1 MRCMPTILTL
11 GLLSLAA
18 SADDLWELP
27 PIRYSESSPV
37 SPLDKDGAFPS
48 GDDFHSLNEVERVR
62 LALKALS
69 IPEESQI
76 LVFSKT
82 SKQNDLISPGT
93 PRALYFSE
101 NAYAGYVPGGMMEV
115 AVHDPVLGV
124 VFYLIDLQNPAAKGM
139 VHRETGDCLSCH
151 GTARTEDVPGLLVR
165 SVFPDADGR
174 PLLALGSS
182 QVDASTPLATRWGGY
197 YVTGRSSL
205 PHLGNRVFQE
215 ADGMPAPELTT
226 LADVSGKLDARRYPR
241 ATSDIVSLMVLE
253 HQCDLH
259 NRMTAAAMRYR
270 RTHWLGKLLDKTS
283 DPDSGTAGR
292 LADEDAKEI
301 VDRLLFKDEAE
312 IGDGVEGDESFQ
324 DAFTGRF
331 PKTEGGDSLAD
342 FHLGSHL
349 FKNRCSYMIY
359 SQAFAQLPER
369 IRTATLKRLRAVLDG
384 AEAQEEFAYLKEPE
398 RKRISAI
405 LKETLPAFSN

>member
-1 MRCMPTILTL
+1 MRCMPNILAL
-11 GLLSLAA
+11 GLLSIAA

-27 PIRYSESSPV
+27 PIRYSETAPA
-37 SPLDKDGAFPS
+37 SPLDKVGAFPT
-48 GDDFHSLNEVERVR
+48 GDAFADLKEVERVR
-62 LALKALS
+62 LALKLLS

-101 NAYAGYVPGGMMEV
+101 NAYVGYVPGGVMEV
-115 AVHDPVLGV
+115 ALHDPVLGA
-124 VFYLIDLQNPAAKGM
+124 VFYLIDLQNPAAKGL
-139 VHRETGDCLSCH
+139 VQRETGDCLSCH

-182 QVDASTPLATRWGGY
+182 QVDATTPLSSRWGGY
-197 YVTGRSSL
+197 YVTGRSSV
-205 PHLGNRVFQE
+205 PHVGNRVFQE
-215 ADGMPAPELTT
+215 DEGLPTAKLTT
-226 LADVSGKLDARRYPR
+226 LADVSEKIDSSRYLR
-241 ATSDIVSLMVLE
+241 TTSDIVSLMVLE

-270 RTHWLGKLLDKTS
+270 RTHWLGKLLDKTA

-312 IGDGVEGDESFQ
+312 IGDGIEGDEAFQ
-324 DAFTGRF
+324 NAFTKRF
-331 PKTEGGDSLAD
+331 PKSAGGDSLAD
-342 FHLGSHL
+342 FHLGSRL

-369 IRTATLKRLRAVLDG
+369 IRSATLKRLRAVLDG

-405 LKETLPAFSN
+405 LTETLPAFSN

>member
-1 MRCMPTILTL
+1 MRCVPELLAL
-11 GLLSLAA
+11 GLLSLVA
-18 SADDLWELP
+18 SADDIWELP
-27 PIRYSESSPV
+27 PIRYSETEPA
-37 SPLDKDGAFPS
+37 SPLRTAGRIPGGKELAP
-48 GDDFHSLNEVERVR
+48 LNQVERVR
-62 LALKALS
+62 RVLKALS

-115 AVHDPVLGV
+115 SLQDPLLGV
-124 VFYLIDLQNPAAKGM
+124 VFYLVDLQNPVSGGFIQ
-139 VHRETGDCLSCH
+139 RETGECLSCH

-182 QVDASTPLATRWGGY
+182 QVDASTPLAARWGGY

-205 PHLGNRVFQE
+205 PHVGNRVYRE
-215 ADGMPAPELTT
+215 EDGLPVAALTQ
-226 LADVSGKLDARRYPR
+226 LSSVSDKLDASRYPR

-259 NRMTAAAMRYR
+259 NRMTAASMRYR
-270 RTHWLGKLLDKTS
+270 RTHWLGKLLDGNS
-283 DPDSGTAGR
+283 DPDRETAGR
-292 LADEDAKEI
+292 LADEDAKDL
-301 VDRLLFKDEAE
+301 VDRLLFRNEADLGE
-312 IGDGVEGDESFQ
+312 GVEGDEAFQ
-324 DAFTGRF
+324 NAFTGRF
-331 PKTEGGDSLAD
+331 PKTSGGDSLAD
-342 FHLGSHL
+342 FHLGSRL

-369 IRTATLKRLRAVLDG
+369 IKSATLKRLRAVLNG
-384 AEAQEEFAYLKEPE
+384 AEAQEEFSYLKEPE
-398 RKRISAI
+398 RKRITAI
-405 LKETLPAFSN
+405 LRETLPGFAN

>member
-1 MRCMPTILTL
+1 MATLMAL

-18 SADDLWELP
+18 CADDIWELP
-27 PIRYSESSPV
+27 PIRYSDTAPV
-37 SPLDKDGAFPS
+37 TPLERAAAFAH
-48 GDDFHSLNEVERVR
+48 GEDLAGLDEVERVR
-62 LALKALS
+62 RILKELS

-82 SKQNDLISPGT
+82 SKQNDLITPGT

-115 AVHDPVLGV
+115 AVNDPVLGV
-124 VFYLIDLQNPAAKGM
+124 VFYLVDLRNPAAPSL
-139 VHRETGDCLSCH
+139 VQRETGECLSCH
-151 GTARTEDVPGLLVR
+151 GTARTGDVPGLLVR

-182 QVDASTPLATRWGGY
+182 QVDASTPLASRWGGY

-205 PHLGNRVFQE
+205 PHLGNRVYRE
-215 ADGMPAPELTT
+215 EEGLPAAELTP
-226 LADVSGKLDARRYPR
+226 LADVSGKIDAGRYPR
-241 ATSDIVSLMVLE
+241 ATSDIVALMVLE

-270 RTHWLGKLLDKTS
+270 RTHWLGKLLDKDS
-283 DPDSGTAGR
+283 DPDSETAGR
-292 LADEDAKEI
+292 LADEDAKDI
-301 VDRLLFKDEAE
+301 VERLLFKDEAE
-312 IGDGVEGDESFQ
+312 IGDGVEGAEAFQ
-324 DAFTGRF
+324 NAFTRRF
-331 PKTEGGDSLAD
+331 PKTAGGDSLAD
-342 FHLGSHL
+342 FHLGSRL

-369 IRTATLKRLRAVLDG
+369 IKSATLKRLRAVLDG

-398 RKRISAI
+398 RRRISAI